1 MKNNLSK
8 YHTWT
13 LILLLATVIILVV
26 GQCMF
31 NKSNAVSLLIVY
43 GISAFLVFM
52 TFFVQ
57 LRALFAFIEQRKNKI
72 EIKDE
77 DDNEE

>member
-8 YHTWT
+8 YHIWT
-13 LILLLATVIILVV
+13 LILLITTVIILVV

-57 LRALFAFIEQRKNKI
+57 LRALFAFIEQRKTKI
-72 EIKDE
+72 EIEEKD
-77 DDNEE
+77 DDEE

>member
-77 DDNEE
+77 DDDEE

>member
-1 MKNNLSK
+1 MKDNISK
-8 YHTWT
+8 YHIWT

-31 NKSNAVSLLIVY
+31 NKSNAVSLLVVY

-57 LRALFAFIEQRKNKI
+57 LRALFAFIEQRKTKENNNI
-72 EIKDE
+72 EDE
-77 DDNEE
+77 EE

>member
-1 MKNNLSK
+1 MKNNISK
-8 YHTWT
+8 YHLWT

-31 NKSNAVSLLIVY
+31 NKSNAVSLLVVY

-57 LRALFAFIEQRKNKI
+57 LRALFALIEQRKTKTKI
-72 EIKDE
+72 DKDN
-77 DDNEE
+77 NEE

>member
-1 MKNNLSK
+1 MKNNISK
-8 YHTWT
+8 YHLWT
-13 LILLLATVIILVV
+13 LILLLSTVIILIV

-31 NKSNAVSLLIVY
+31 NKSNAVSLLVVY

-57 LRALFAFIEQRKNKI
+57 LRALFAFIEQRKTKTKI
-72 EIKDE
+72 DKDN
-77 DDNEE
+77 NEE